1 MLRLS
6 NNRPNMAEKEI
17 IKRLR
22 DEVERLIADH
32 SRINAECAELV
43 KERDRLAHEKRRL
56 EERVRELN
64 QALKNSELKAVM
76 QGTDGSM
83 ERARARVNSLL
94 REIDK
99 CIAAVKH
106 EQAEE

>member
-56 EERVRELN
+56 EERVRDLDTRLKSAEL
-64 QALKNSELKAVM
+64 SAVM
-76 QGTDGSM
+76 SGEGGNVERSVQYRRKQPQGHSN
-83 ERARARVNSLL
+83 R
-94 REIDK
+94 
-99 CIAAVKH
+99 
-106 EQAEE
+106 